1 MKFIKL
7 KDGKITLVNERGM
20 PVGSAGAFG
29 RDVVSAFLN
38 DKQDLIV
45 ATLKSG
51 KVEILNER
59 GILQKTVVNIG
70 AVNARFAGDDV
81 LVETSKGKTELR
93 SQSGL
98 LKRTL

>member
-1 MKFIKL
+1 MKIIKL
-7 KDGKITLVNERGM
+7 KDSKITLVNERGM
-20 PVGSAGAFG
+20 TLSSAFG
-29 RDVVSAFLN
+29 RDVVTASLN

-59 GILQKTVVNIG
+59 GMLQKTVVNTG

-81 LVETSKGKTELR
+81 LIETNKGKTELR
-93 SQSGL
+93 SQSGM
-98 LKRTL
+98 LKKTL